1 MSVYEVP
8 HAVIVIEG
16 CVSLS
21 WCSAAFYSQST
32 VRKRLF
38 IVAAGTGCKFLQV
51 SAELD
56 VAVYGNIA
64 GLRKQKCLLLT
75 IRMFCATGMA
85 MLELLQTDLGKEIDY
100 IHPQPSFLDRTEEI
114 EVVRFDLQQ
123 KLLRTWCNS
132 VAISHAQE
140 HTSRRPFNRM

>member
-16 CVSLS
+16 CVGLS

-38 IVAAGTGCKFLQV
+38 IVAAGTGCKFLHV

-56 VAVYGNIA
+56 VAMYADDGIA
-64 GLRKQKCLLLT
+64 GL
-75 IRMFCATGMA
+75 
-85 MLELLQTDLGKEIDY
+85 
-100 IHPQPSFLDRTEEI
+100 S
-114 EVVRFDLQQ
+114 
-123 KLLRTWCNS
+123 
-132 VAISHAQE
+132 
-140 HTSRRPFNRM
+140 